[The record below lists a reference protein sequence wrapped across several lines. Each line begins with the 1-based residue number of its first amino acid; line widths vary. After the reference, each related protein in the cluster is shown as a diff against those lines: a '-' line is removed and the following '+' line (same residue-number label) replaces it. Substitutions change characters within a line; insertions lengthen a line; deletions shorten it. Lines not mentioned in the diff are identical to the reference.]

1 MKIPQSA
8 LTIKRMK
15 WLLISDSD
23 DNFDELGSML
33 KKKDKDFEFLNPGQS
48 IENLYKL
55 KNDFKEIAACFI
67 YAGGSKDFN
76 EVQAFVA
83 GTVAGILCANKVE
96 VFTNSDFV
104 YNNSLYKDEY
114 VKRFATIKEITKFT
128 KQNIDEFA
136 AKARKRIAINKL
148 LDRGIPFTP
157 DCCATYIAKNKEEI
171 FEDFIAAGID
181 VNSRD
186 DLGTPLLNIAIR
198 NDNEAFAERL
208 ISLGADINASST
220 DRGYTA
226 VMDAVWRGNEKLT
239 EYLIKKGA
247 DLNTIS
253 KEGQSNLVL
262 AVGADRIKI
271 CKLLVENGSD
281 PDVKDSMGM
290 SAYQYATLF
299 KKEKIAE
306 ILKPFHKEG

>member
-1 MKIPQSA
+1 
-8 LTIKRMK
+8 MK
-15 WLLISDSD
+15 WLLISDSKD
-23 DNFDELGSML
+23 DFKELGSVL
-33 KKKDKDFEFLNPGQS
+33 RENDQDFVFLNPGFS
-48 IENLYKL
+48 IENLQKLKSDYKEVAACL
-55 KNDFKEIAACFI
+55 IYTDGKNDFDAEKAFI
-67 YAGGSKDFN
+67 
-76 EVQAFVA
+76 A
-83 GTVAGILCANKVE
+83 GTVAGNLCAEKVE
-96 VFTNSDFV
+96 IFTNSDFV
-104 YNNSLYKDEY
+104 YKTSIYKDDLVKKVKDITEVAEY
-114 VKRFATIKEITKFT
+114 TKKHFDDFAQKTK
-128 KQNIDEFA
+128 
-136 AKARKRIAINKL
+136 KRIAINKL
-148 LDRGIPFTP
+148 LDRGIPFTA
-157 DCCATYIAKNKEEI
+157 DCCATYIAKDKEEI

-198 NDNEAFAERL
+198 NDNEPFAEKL
-208 ISLGADINASST
+208 IALGADINAAST

-262 AVGADRIKI
+262 AVGADRVNI

-306 ILKPFHKEG
+306 ILKPFHKE

>member
-1 MKIPQSA
+1 MN
-8 LTIKRMK
+8 MK
-15 WLLISDSD
+15 WLLISDSTD
-23 DNFDELGSML
+23 SFDELGSVL
-33 KKKDKDFEFLNPGQS
+33 RECDEDFVFLNPGYS
-48 IENLYKL
+48 IENLQKL
-55 KNDFKEIAACFI
+55 KSDYKEIAACFI
-67 YAGGSKDFN
+67 YKGGNKDLSG
-76 EVQAFVA
+76 EQAFIV
-83 GTVAGILCANKVE
+83 GTVAGNLCAEKVE
-96 VFTNSDFV
+96 VYTDSDFV
-104 YNNSLYKDEY
+104 YNNSIYKDEF
-114 VKRFATIKEITKFT
+114 VKKVKDAAEVAKYTKTHFEDFAQKTK
-128 KQNIDEFA
+128 
-136 AKARKRIAINKL
+136 KRIAINKL
-148 LDRGIPFTP
+148 LDRGIPFTA
-157 DCCATYIAKNKEEI
+157 DCCATYIAKDKEEI

-181 VNSRD
+181 VNARD

-198 NDNEAFAERL
+198 NDNEPFAERL
-208 ISLGADINASST
+208 INLGADINASST

-262 AVGADRIKI
+262 AVGADRVKI

-306 ILKPFHKEG
+306 ILKPFHKE

>member
-1 MKIPQSA
+1 
-8 LTIKRMK
+8 MK
-15 WLLISDSD
+15 WLLVSDST
-23 DNFDELGSML
+23 DNFGELGSML
-33 KKKDKDFEFLNPGQS
+33 RKKDKNCEILEANFC
-48 IENLYKL
+48 IENLQKL
-55 KNDFKEIAACFI
+55 KNDFKEIAACLI
-67 YAGGSKDFN
+67 YKDGGKALED
-76 EVQAFVA
+76 EQAFVA
-83 GTVAGILCANKVE
+83 GTLAGSLCAQKVE
-96 VFTNSDFV
+96 IITNSDFV
-104 YNNSLYKDEY
+104 YTKSLYKDEF
-114 VKRFATIKEITKFT
+114 VKKLDSIADVVKYIKANFDDFAE
-128 KQNIDEFA
+128 
-136 AKARKRIAINKL
+136 KAQKRIAINKL

-157 DCCATYIAKNKEEI
+157 DCCATYIAKNKEDI

-181 VNSRD
+181 VNARD

-198 NDNEAFAERL
+198 NDNEPFAERL
-208 ISLGADINASST
+208 IALGADINASST

-262 AVGADRIKI
+262 AVGADRLNI
-271 CKLLVENGSD
+271 CKLLAENGSD

-306 ILKPFHKEG
+306 VLKPYHKD

>member
-1 MKIPQSA
+1 
-8 LTIKRMK
+8 MK
-15 WLLISDSD
+15 WLLISDST
-23 DNFDELGSML
+23 DNFDELGLVL
-33 KKKDKDFEFLNPGQS
+33 KEKDKDFEFLNPGQS
-48 IENLYKL
+48 IENLQKL
-55 KNDFKEIAACFI
+55 KKDFKEIAACFI
-67 YAGGSKDFN
+67 YISEGKDF
-76 EVQAFVA
+76 VGAQAYVA
-83 GTVAGILCANKVE
+83 GTVAGILCEDKVE
-96 VFTNSDFV
+96 IITNSDFV
-104 YNNSLYKDEY
+104 YSNSLYKDEY
-114 VKRFATIKEITKFT
+114 VKKFATVKEVVKYTKDNFT
-128 KQNIDEFA
+128 EFA
-136 AKARKRIAINKL
+136 QKAKKRIAINKL

-157 DCCATYIAKNKEEI
+157 DCCATYIAKDKEEI

-208 ISLGADINASST
+208 INLGADINASST

-262 AVGADRIKI
+262 AVGADRLNI

-306 ILKPFHKEG
+306 ILKPYHKE

>member
-1 MKIPQSA
+1 
-8 LTIKRMK
+8 MK

-23 DNFDELGSML
+23 KNFDELGSVL
-33 KKKDKDFEFLNPGQS
+33 RERDKDFEFLNPGQS
-48 IENLYKL
+48 IENLQKL
-55 KNDFKEIAACFI
+55 KKEFKEVAACFI
-67 YAGGSKDFN
+67 YVGNGKDFTGA
-76 EVQAFVA
+76 QAFVA
-83 GTVAGILCANKVE
+83 GTVAGILCEDKVE
-96 VFTNSDFV
+96 IFTNSDFV
-104 YNNSLYKDEY
+104 YNNSLYKDDF
-114 VKRFATIKEITKFT
+114 VKKINTIKEIAEYTRKNFDKFA
-128 KQNIDEFA
+128 QA
-136 AKARKRIAINKL
+136 AKKRIAINKL
-148 LDRGIPFTP
+148 LDRGIPFTA

-198 NDNEAFAERL
+198 NDNEPFAEKL
-208 ISLGADINASST
+208 IALGADINAAST

-262 AVGADRIKI
+262 AVGADRVKI

-306 ILKPFHKEG
+306 ILKPFHKE

>member
-1 MKIPQSA
+1 
-8 LTIKRMK
+8 MK
-15 WLLISDSD
+15 WLLISDSN
-23 DNFDELGSML
+23 DNFDELGSVL
-33 KKKDKDFEFLNPGQS
+33 QEKDKDYEFLAPGQS
-48 IENLYKL
+48 IENLQKL
-55 KNDFKEIAACFI
+55 KKDFKEVAACFI
-67 YAGGSKDFN
+67 YVSDGKDFIGA
-76 EVQAFVA
+76 QAFVA
-83 GTVAGILCANKVE
+83 GTIAGILCEDKVE

-104 YNNSLYKDEY
+104 YKNSLYKDEF
-114 VKRFATIKEITKFT
+114 VKKINTIKEACEYTKNNFEDFA
-128 KQNIDEFA
+128 KA
-136 AKARKRIAINKL
+136 AKKRIAINKL
-148 LDRGIPFTP
+148 LDRGIPFTA
-157 DCCATYIAKNKEEI
+157 DCCATYIAKDKEEI

-198 NDNEAFAERL
+198 NDNEPFAERL
-208 ISLGADINASST
+208 INLGADINASSQ

-262 AVGADRIKI
+262 AVGADRVNI

-306 ILKPFHKEG
+306 ILRPFHKE

>member
-1 MKIPQSA
+1 MKKKQSTI
-8 LTIKRMK
+8 TIKYMK
-15 WLLISDSD
+15 WLLISDTTDSL
-23 DNFDELGSML
+23 DELGSVL
-33 KKKDKDFEFLNPGQS
+33 KENDQDYQVLNPGFS
-48 IENLYKL
+48 IENLQKL
-55 KNDFKEIAACFI
+55 KSDFKEAASCFI
-67 YAGGSKDFN
+67 YTKDNKDFDSRT
-76 EVQAFVA
+76 AFIA
-83 GTVAGILCANKVE
+83 GTVAGILCAEKVQ
-96 VFTNSDFV
+96 VYTNFDFV
-104 YNNSLYKDEY
+104 YENSVYKDDLVFKFDT
-114 VKRFATIKEITKFT
+114 VKEAAAYTKKHFDDFA
-128 KQNIDEFA
+128 Q
-136 AKARKRIAINKL
+136 KARKRIAINKL
-148 LDRGIPFTP
+148 LDRGIPFTA

-198 NDNEAFAERL
+198 NDNEPFAEKL
-208 ISLGADINASST
+208 IALGADINAAST

-262 AVGADRIKI
+262 AVGADRVKI

-306 ILKPFHKEG
+306 ILKPFHKE